1 MTSSIDRDDS
11 SIFDGLMEEDEK
23 DKAKRVSRNKSE
35 KKRRDQFNVLIKE
48 LGTMLPGNTRKMDKS
63 TILQKSIDF
72 LRKHKEIAAQ
82 SESSEIRQDWKPPF
96 LSNEEFTQLMLE
108 ALDGF
113 FLAIMT
119 DGNIIYVS
127 ESVTSLLEH
136 LPSDLVDQNLL
147 NFLPLGEHSEVYK
160 ALSTHMLEGET
171 LTPDYLKTKNQLEFC
186 CHMLRGTIDPKE
198 PPVYEYV
205 KFIGNFKSLNTV
217 PNSTRNGFEGVI
229 QRSLRPMFEDRV
241 CFIATVRLAKPQFIK
256 EMCTVEEPNE
266 EFTSRHSLEWKFLF
280 LDHRAPPIIGYLPFE
295 VLGTSGYDYY
305 HVDDLETL
313 AKCHEHLMQYGKG
326 KSCYYRFL
334 TKGQQWIW
342 LQTHY
347 YITYHQ
353 WNSRPEFIVCTHTV
367 VSYAEVRAEQRR
379 ELGIEESPPEISADK
394 SQDSGSESQLN
405 TSSLKEALERFD
417 HSRTPSA
424 SSRSSRKSSSHTA
437 VSDPTSTQTKLQTDH
452 STPPRQSVSAIEMTS
467 QRRSSISSQSMSS
480 QNTGQT
486 MATSLVSQPQ
496 QPQPL
501 QPSVQPVL
509 QFSTQM
515 DAMQHLKEQLE
526 QRTRMIEANIQRQQ
540 EELRQIQEELQRV
553 QGQGLQMFLQ
563 PGSGGL
569 NLGSVQLTQGSSV
582 QPGGALSM
590 QGAVVPAGSLQS
602 GLQSTHTATQHTV
615 TQHPQQQAPPQQ
627 QNLLRDQSSTLTQQS
642 QRSSHTLQSPQGA
655 LPASLYNTMMISQP
669 TQANVVQIS
678 TSLAQNS
685 SPSGAAVATF
695 AQDRQIRFPAAP
707 QLLTKLV
714 TGPMACGAVMVPTTM
729 FMGQVVTAFA
739 PQQGQPQ
746 TISITQQPSAQTPEQ
761 QAQTQSQTATG
772 TAQQQGQAQA
782 QLAQQQTQ
790 FLQAPRLLHGNQSAQ
805 LILQAAF
812 PLQQQGTFAAAT
824 QQQQQQLQQQ
834 QQQQLQQ
841 QQQQLQQQQQQQQQ
855 QLQQQHQQQQQQL
868 QHQHQ
873 QQQQQLQQQLAAH
886 RSDSMTDR
894 SKAPPQ

>member
-11 SIFDGLMEEDEK
+11 IIFDGLLEEDEK

-72 LRKHKEIAAQ
+72 LHKHKEIAAQ
-82 SESSEIRQDWKPPF
+82 SESTEIRQDWKPPF

-113 FLAIMT
+113 FLAIMS

-147 NFLPLGEHSEVYK
+147 NFLPMGEHSDVYK
-160 ALSTHMLEGET
+160 ALSSHVMEGDPLKTEC
-171 LTPDYLKTKNQLEFC
+171 LKTKNQLEFC

-205 KFIGNFKSLNTV
+205 KFIGNFKSLNSV
-217 PNSTRNGFEGVI
+217 PNCARNGFEGVL
-229 QRSLRPMFEDRV
+229 QRSLHSAFESGL
-241 CFIATVRLAKPQFIK
+241 CLIATVRLAKPQFIK

-280 LDHRAPPIIGYLPFE
+280 LDHRASPIIGYLPFE

-367 VSYAEVRAEQRR
+367 VSYSEVRAEHRR
-379 ELGIEESPPEISADK
+379 ELGIEESQPELAVDK
-394 SQDSGSESQLN
+394 QSHDSGSESQLN
-405 TSSLKEALERFD
+405 TSSLKEALERFN
-417 HSRTPSA
+417 HSRTTSV
-424 SSRSSRKSSSHTA
+424 SSRSSRKSSHTA
-437 VSDPTSTQTKLQTDH
+437 VSDPASMQMKLQGDR
-452 STPPRQSVSAIEMTS
+452 STPCRQSTSALDMTP
-467 QRRSSISSQSMSS
+467 QRRSSVSSQSMNSQTTGQSMAPSVVSQQQQQQQLQSNQFSS
-480 QNTGQT
+480 Q
-486 MATSLVSQPQ
+486 LE
-496 QPQPL
+496 
-501 QPSVQPVL
+501 
-509 QFSTQM
+509 
-515 DAMQHLKEQLE
+515 AMQHLKEQLE

-540 EELRQIQEELQRV
+540 DELRLIQDELQRV
-553 QGQGLQMFLQ
+553 QGQSLQMFLQ
-563 PGSGGL
+563 KGAGGL
-569 NLGSVQLTQGSSV
+569 NLTSVQMAQGSPEQQGGTLNMQGQVVAAGPLQSSIQQQQGI
-582 QPGGALSM
+582 QPQPQPQSTALS
-590 QGAVVPAGSLQS
+590 
-602 GLQSTHTATQHTV
+602 
-615 TQHPQQQAPPQQ
+615 
-627 QNLLRDQSSTLTQQS
+627 QS
-642 QRSSHTLQSPQGA
+642 QRSTLTVQPQHSP
-655 LPASLYNTMMISQP
+655 LSASLYNTVMIPQQSP
-669 TQANVVQIS
+669 SNVVQIA
-678 TSLAQNS
+678 TSLAQNTC
-685 SPSGAAVATF
+685 PNNPAVATF
-695 AQDRQIRFPAAP
+695 AQDHTAQMRFPTGP

-714 TGPMACGAVMVPTTM
+714 TGQMACGAVVVPTTM

-739 PQQGQPQ
+739 PQQGQTQ
-746 TISITQQPSAQTPEQ
+746 TISISQQPQQQEQ
-761 QAQTQSQTATG
+761 QAPPQVSGLQPGQAPLS
-772 TAQQQGQAQA
+772 QQQP
-782 QLAQQQTQ
+782 Q
-790 FLQAPRLLHGNQSAQ
+790 FLQAPRLLHGNQSTQ

-812 PLQQQGTFAAAT
+812 PLQQQSAFTAT
-824 QQQQQQLQQQ
+824 P
-834 QQQQLQQ
+834 
-841 QQQQLQQQQQQQQQ
+841 
-855 QLQQQHQQQQQQL
+855 QQQQL
-868 QHQHQ
+868 QHQQ
-873 QQQQQLQQQLAAH
+873 QKHLQQQKQQQPALAPH
-886 RSDSMTDR
+886 RPDSLPDR
-894 SKAPPQ
+894 SAVQQQ

>member
-1 MTSSIDRDDS
+1 
-11 SIFDGLMEEDEK
+11 MEEDEK

-160 ALSTHMLEGET
+160 ALSTHKLEGET

-256 EMCTVEEPNE
+256 EMCFVEEPNE

-394 SQDSGSESQLN
+394 
-405 TSSLKEALERFD
+405 
-417 HSRTPSA
+417 
-424 SSRSSRKSSSHTA
+424 
-437 VSDPTSTQTKLQTDH
+437 LQTDH

-467 QRRSSISSQSMSS
+467 QRRSSISS
-480 QNTGQT
+480 
-486 MATSLVSQPQ
+486 
-496 QPQPL
+496 
-501 QPSVQPVL
+501 QPVL

-553 QGQGLQMFLQ
+553 QGQ
-563 PGSGGL
+563 
-569 NLGSVQLTQGSSV
+569 NLQLTQGSSV
-582 QPGGALSM
+582 QSGGSLSM
-590 QGAVVPAGSLQS
+590 QGAVVPTGS
-602 GLQSTHTATQHTV
+602 LQSTHTGTQHTV
-615 TQHPQQQAPPQQ
+615 TQHPQQAPPQQ
-627 QNLLRDQSSTLTQQS
+627 QNLLRDQSSNLTQS
-642 QRSSHTLQSPQGA
+642 QRTSHTLQPPQGA

-669 TQANVVQIS
+669 AQANVVQIS

-695 AQDRQIRFPAAP
+695 SQDRFPAAP

-739 PQQGQPQ
+739 PQQGQGQ
-746 TISITQQPSAQTPEQ
+746 TISITQQPSAQMQEQ

-790 FLQAPRLLHGNQSAQ
+790 FLQVILPHGE
-805 LILQAAF
+805 LGPF
-812 PLQQQGTFAAAT
+812 
-824 QQQQQQLQQQ
+824 
-834 QQQQLQQ
+834 
-841 QQQQLQQQQQQQQQ
+841 
-855 QLQQQHQQQQQQL
+855 
-868 QHQHQ
+868 
-873 QQQQQLQQQLAAH
+873 
-886 RSDSMTDR
+886 
-894 SKAPPQ
+894 

>member
-1 MTSSIDRDDS
+1 MKTKQWRKGSWESASDSGGATTSSHSTSLTLALLLISAIPPCTDNACSSFLPEERPLKTLDKLLDLCNRMQDRLPKSQLAREKSGGLLTHISLALSYQCDRRELRCQTDDS

-160 ALSTHMLEGET
+160 ALSTHILDGES
-171 LTPDYLKTKNQLEFC
+171 LTPDYLKT
-186 CHMLRGTIDPKE
+186 
-198 PPVYEYV
+198 
-205 KFIGNFKSLNTV
+205 
-217 PNSTRNGFEGVI
+217 PNSTRNGFVGV
-229 QRSLRPMFEDRV
+229 LRPSFEDRV
-241 CFIATVRLAKPQFIK
+241 CFVATV
-256 EMCTVEEPNE
+256 
-266 EFTSRHSLEWKFLF
+266 
-280 LDHRAPPIIGYLPFE
+280 RAPPIIGYLPFE

-417 HSRTPSA
+417 QSRTPSA

-437 VSDPTSTQTKLQTDH
+437 VSDPTSTQTKLQAEH
-452 STPPRQSVSAIEMTS
+452 STLPRQSVSTGGKTP
-467 QRRSSISSQSMSS
+467 RRSSISSE
-480 QNTGQT
+480 
-486 MATSLVSQPQ
+486 
-496 QPQPL
+496 
-501 QPSVQPVL
+501 PVL
-509 QFSTQM
+509 QFDTQL

-553 QGQGLQMFLQ
+553 QGQGLQSQ
-563 PGSGGL
+563 PR
-569 NLGSVQLTQGSSV
+569 LGAIST
-582 QPGGALSM
+582 
-590 QGAVVPAGSLQS
+590 GSLGAAQRCSDYAGAGGSDWNLTRQS
-602 GLQSTHTATQHTV
+602 GITYRHTALCPSAQPDSTASAAEHTARTYWHTHT
-615 TQHPQQQAPPQQ
+615 
-627 QNLLRDQSSTLTQQS
+627 QSH
-642 QRSSHTLQSPQGA
+642 RSSQALQSPQGA
-655 LPASLYNTMMISQP
+655 LPVSLYNTMMISQP
-669 TQANVVQIS
+669 TQASVVQIS
-678 TSLAQNS
+678 TSLGQNS
-685 SPSGAAVATF
+685 QTGNSVATF
-695 AQDRQIRFPAAP
+695 TQDRQIRFPAAP

-714 TGPMACGAVMVPTTM
+714 TGPMACGTVMVPTTM
-729 FMGQVVTAFA
+729 FMGQMVTPFA
-739 PQQGQPQ
+739 PQQSQAQ
-746 TISITQQPSAQTPEQ
+746 TISIGQ
-761 QAQTQSQTATG
+761 QAPAPSQE
-772 TAQQQGQAQA
+772 QQGQTPSSAQSSS
-782 QLAQQQTQ
+782 QNQTQ

-812 PLQQQGTFAAAT
+812 PLQQQNTFATTT
-824 QQQQQQLQQQ
+824 QQQQQVQQQ
-834 QQQQLQQ
+834 H
-841 QQQQLQQQQQQQQQ
+841 
-855 QLQQQHQQQQQQL
+855 LQQQHQ
-868 QHQHQ
+868 H
-873 QQQQQLQQQLAAH
+873 QQLASH
-886 RSDSMTDR
+886 RADSMTER
-894 SKAPPQ
+894 SNVPPQ

>member
-1 MTSSIDRDDS
+1 MSDLDLFSWCLRMDDS

-72 LRKHKEIAAQ
+72 LRKHKGNVTAY
-82 SESSEIRQDWKPPF
+82 SSRSVRTGS
-96 LSNEEFTQLMLE
+96 LHSS

-147 NFLPLGEHSEVYK
+147 NFLPRGEHSEVYK
-160 ALSTHMLEGET
+160 ALSTHVLEGET
-171 LTPDYLKTKNQLEFC
+171 LTPEYLKTKNQLEFC

-205 KFIGNFKSLNTV
+205 KFIGNFKSLNNV
-217 PNSTRNGFEGVI
+217 PNSTRNGFDGVI
-229 QRSLRPMFEDRV
+229 QRSLRPAFEDRV

-342 LQTHY
+342 LQTQY

-379 ELGIEESPPEISADK
+379 ELGIEESPPEISTDK
-394 SQDSGSESQLN
+394 QNQDSSSESQLN
-405 TSSLKEALERFD
+405 TSSLKEVLERFS

-437 VSDPTSTQTKLQTDH
+437 ISDPTSTQTKLQTDR
-452 STPPRQSVSAIEMTS
+452 STPPRQSVSAMEMTP
-467 QRRSSISSQSMSS
+467 QRRSSVSS
-480 QNTGQT
+480 
-486 MATSLVSQPQ
+486 
-496 QPQPL
+496 
-501 QPSVQPVL
+501 
-509 QFSTQM
+509 QFSTQL
-515 DAMQHLKEQLE
+515 DAMQHLKDQLE
-526 QRTRMIEANIQRQQ
+526 QRTRLIEANIQRQQ
-540 EELRQIQEELQRV
+540 EELRQIQEELHRV
-553 QGQGLQMFLQ
+553 QGQGLQMFMP
-563 PGSGGL
+563 PGAAGL
-569 NLGSVQLTQGSSV
+569 NLGSVQLAQGTAV
-582 QPGGALSM
+582 QAGGALTM
-590 QGAVVPAGSLQS
+590 QGQVVTAGSLQS
-602 GLQSTHTATQHTV
+602 SLSTGHTASQHAV
-615 TQHPQQQAPPQQ
+615 QQQQQ
-627 QNLLRDQSSTLTQQS
+627 QQVQS
-642 QRSSHTLQSPQGA
+642 QRSSHPLQSPQNA

-669 TQANVVQIS
+669 AQANVVQIS

-685 SPSGAAVATF
+685 SSGAAVATF
-695 AQDRQIRFPAAP
+695 SQDRQIRFPAAP

-714 TGPMACGAVMVPTTM
+714 TGPMTCGAVMVPTTM

-739 PQQGQPQ
+739 PQQGQAQ
-746 TISITQQPSAQTPEQ
+746 TISI
-761 QAQTQSQTATG
+761 
-772 TAQQQGQAQA
+772 GQ
-782 QLAQQQTQ
+782 QQQTQ
-790 FLQAPRLLHGNQSAQ
+790 PTQEQQTQAAAVAVAQQQVMLVYVLTSVKCLCLTQAPRLLHGNQSTQ

-812 PLQQQGTFAAAT
+812 PLQQQGTFTTT
-824 QQQQQQLQQQ
+824 QPQQLQQQ
-834 QQQQLQQ
+834 QQHQQLTS
-841 QQQQLQQQQQQQQQ
+841 
-855 QLQQQHQQQQQQL
+855 
-868 QHQHQ
+868 
-873 QQQQQLQQQLAAH
+873 H
-886 RSDSMTDR
+886 RPESLSDR
-894 SKAPPQ
+894 SNAPTQ

>member
-160 ALSTHMLEGET
+160 ALSTHILEGET

-217 PNSTRNGFEGVI
+217 PNSTRNGYEGVI
-229 QRSLRPMFEDRV
+229 QRSLRAAFEDRV

-379 ELGIEESPPEISADK
+379 ELGIDVSPPEISADK

-437 VSDPTSTQTKLQTDH
+437 LSDPTSTQTKLQTDH

-496 QPQPL
+496 QLQTL
-501 QPSVQPVL
+501 QPTVQPVL

-540 EELRQIQEELQRV
+540 EELRQIQEELQKV

-563 PGSGGL
+563 PGGGGL

-590 QGAVVPAGSLQS
+590 QGAVVSAGNLQS
-602 GLQSTHTATQHTV
+602 GLQSTHTGTQHTV
-615 TQHPQQQAPPQQ
+615 QQHPQQAPLQQ
-627 QNLLRDQSSTLTQQS
+627 QNLLRDQSSTLTQS
-642 QRSSHTLQSPQGA
+642 QRSSHMLQSPQGA

-669 TQANVVQIS
+669 TQANVVQIA

-695 AQDRQIRFPAAP
+695 SQDRQIRFPAAP

-714 TGPMACGAVMVPTTM
+714 TSPMACSAVMVPTTM

-739 PQQGQPQ
+739 PQQGQAQ
-746 TISITQQPSAQTPEQ
+746 TISITQQPSAQTQEQ
-761 QAQTQSQTATG
+761 QAQMQSQAAAG
-772 TAQQQGQAQA
+772 TTQQQGQAQA

-790 FLQAPRLLHGNQSAQ
+790 FLQAPHLLHSNQSAQ

-812 PLQQQGTFAAAT
+812 PLQQQGAFAAT
-824 QQQQQQLQQQ
+824 TQQQQQLQQQ
-834 QQQQLQQ
+834 QLQH
-841 QQQQLQQQQQQQQQ
+841 QQQ

-868 QHQHQ
+868 QQQQHQ
-873 QQQQQLQQQLAAH
+873 QQQQLQQQLQQQQQLAAH
-886 RSDSMTDR
+886 RSDSMSDR
-894 SKAPPQ
+894 SNAQPQ

>member
-1 MTSSIDRDDS
+1 MASSVDLLVRYANWICV
-11 SIFDGLMEEDEK
+11 FLFLMSNS
-23 DKAKRVSRNKSE
+23 RVSRNKSE

-147 NFLPLGEHSEVYK
+147 NFLPLGEHSDVYK
-160 ALSTHMLEGET
+160 ALSSHILEGET
-171 LTPDYLKTKNQLEFC
+171 LTPEYLKTKNQLEFC

-205 KFIGNFKSLNTV
+205 KFIGNFKSLNNV
-217 PNSTRNGFEGVI
+217 PNSTRNGLEGVI
-229 QRSLRPMFEDRV
+229 QRSLRPAFGDRV

-305 HVDDLETL
+305 HIDDLETL

-334 TKGQQWIW
+334 TKG
-342 LQTHY
+342 Y
-347 YITYHQ
+347 
-353 WNSRPEFIVCTHTV
+353 
-367 VSYAEVRAEQRR
+367 SYAYLVRAEQRR
-379 ELGIEESPPEISADK
+379 ELGIVEESPPEISAVDK
-394 SQDSGSESQLN
+394 SQDSGSESQHQLN
-405 TSSLKEALERFD
+405 TSSLKEALEGFD
-417 HSRTPSA
+417 RSRTPSA
-424 SSRSSRKSSSHTA
+424 SSHSSRKSSSHTA
-437 VSDPTSTQTKLQTDH
+437 ISNPASPKLKTDRG
-452 STPPRQSVSAIEMTS
+452 TPGCQSVSAIEMTS
-467 QRRSSISSQSMSS
+467 QRRSSISSQQSMSS
-480 QNTGQT
+480 QHTQNTGQNMT
-486 MATSLVSQPQ
+486 PSMVPQQQPQ
-496 QPQPL
+496 QPQRTLHL
-501 QPSVQPVL
+501 QIHPPMV
-509 QFSTQM
+509 QFSTQL
-515 DAMQHLKEQLE
+515 DAMQHLKDQLE

-540 EELRQIQEELQRV
+540 QELRQIQEELNKV
-553 QGQGLQMFLQ
+553 QGHGLQMFLQ
-563 PGSGGL
+563 PGTSGL
-569 NLGSVQLTQGSSV
+569 SLGSVQLAHGTTM
-582 QPGGALSM
+582 QPGGALTM
-590 QGAVVPAGSLQS
+590 HGQVVSAGSLQ
-602 GLQSTHTATQHTV
+602 GSTPQQHTV
-615 TQHPQQQAPPQQ
+615 QQQPQQQSQPQQ
-627 QNLLRDQSSTLTQQS
+627 QNLLRETSSVLSQSSVRSTHSLPPQQS
-642 QRSSHTLQSPQGA
+642 A

-669 TQANVVQIS
+669 NQANVVQIA

-685 SPSGAAVATF
+685 SNNTAAMANF
-695 AQDRQIRFPAAP
+695 AQDRSGQIRFPAGS

-729 FMGQVVTAFA
+729 FMGQVVTAFT
-739 PQQGQPQ
+739 PQQGQTQ
-746 TISITQQPSAQTPEQ
+746 TISIAQQQPQQQEQ
-761 QAQTQSQTATG
+761 QAQSQAEAT
-772 TAQQQGQAQA
+772 QQG
-782 QLAQQQTQ
+782 LAQQQTQ
-790 FLQAPRLLHGNQSAQ
+790 FLQGPRLLHGNQSTQ
-805 LILQAAF
+805 LILQTAF
-812 PLQQQGTFAAAT
+812 PLQQQGAFAST
-824 QQQQQQLQQQ
+824 QHQQQQQLQQQ
-834 QQQQLQQ
+834 HQQ

-855 QLQQQHQQQQQQL
+855 QLQQQQQQE
-868 QHQHQ
+868 
-873 QQQQQLQQQLAAH
+873 QQLASH
-886 RSDSMTDR
+886 RADSMSGR
-894 SKAPPQ
+894 SSTQPQ

>member
-1 MTSSIDRDDS
+1 MWSHALFRDDS

-160 ALSTHMLEGET
+160 ALSTHILEGET

-486 MATSLVSQPQ
+486 MAASLVSQPQ

-509 QFSTQM
+509 QFSAQM
-515 DAMQHLKEQLE
+515 DAMQHLKDQLE

-563 PGSGGL
+563 PGGGGL

-582 QPGGALSM
+582 QQGGALSM

-615 TQHPQQQAPPQQ
+615 TQHPQQAPPQQ
-627 QNLLRDQSSTLTQQS
+627 QNLLRDQSSTLT
-642 QRSSHTLQSPQGA
+642 QSPQGA

-669 TQANVVQIS
+669 AQANVVQIS

-739 PQQGQPQ
+739 PQQGQAQ
-746 TISITQQPSAQTPEQ
+746 TISITQQPSAQMQEQ
-761 QAQTQSQTATG
+761 QAQTQSQIATG
-772 TAQQQGQAQA
+772 TAQQQG
-782 QLAQQQTQ
+782 
-790 FLQAPRLLHGNQSAQ
+790 QAPRLLHGNQSAQ
-805 LILQAAF
+805 LILQAF
-812 PLQQQGTFAAAT
+812 PLQQQGTF
-824 QQQQQQLQQQ
+824 LQQ
-834 QQQQLQQ
+834 
-841 QQQQLQQQQQQQQQ
+841 
-855 QLQQQHQQQQQQL
+855 
-868 QHQHQ
+868 QHQ

>member
-1 MTSSIDRDDS
+1 QRSVSPLACLLCRDDS

-72 LRKHKEIAAQ
+72 LHKHKEIAAQ
-82 SESSEIRQDWKPPF
+82 SESTEIRQDWKPPF

-147 NFLPLGEHSEVYK
+147 NFLPMGEHSDVYK
-160 ALSTHMLEGET
+160 ALSSHIMEGET
-171 LTPDYLKTKNQLEFC
+171 LTPEYLKTKNQLEFC

-205 KFIGNFKSLNTV
+205 KFIGNFKSLNNV
-217 PNSTRNGFEGVI
+217 PNCTRNGLEGVI
-229 QRSLRPMFEDRV
+229 QRSLHSAFEDKV
-241 CFIATVRLAKPQFIK
+241 CLIATVRLAKPQFIK

-379 ELGIEESPPEISADK
+379 ELGIEESQPEVTADK
-394 SQDSGSESQLN
+394 CQDSGSESQLN
-405 TSSLKEALERFD
+405 TSSLKEALERFN

-424 SSRSSRKSSSHTA
+424 SSRSSRKSSHTA
-437 VSDPTSTQTKLQTDH
+437 VSDPTSSQMKLQGDR
-452 STPPRQSVSAIEMTS
+452 STPGRQSVSAVEMTS
-467 QRRSSISSQSMSS
+467 QRRSSISSQVSLDILLCFLVIFVLYQSMVQFSS
-480 QNTGQT
+480 Q
-486 MATSLVSQPQ
+486 LE
-496 QPQPL
+496 
-501 QPSVQPVL
+501 
-509 QFSTQM
+509 
-515 DAMQHLKEQLE
+515 AMQHLKEQLE

-540 EELRQIQEELQRV
+540 DELRQIQEELQRV
-553 QGQGLQMFLQ
+553 QGQSLQMFLQ
-563 PGSGGL
+563 KGAGGI
-569 NLGSVQLTQGSSV
+569 NLSSV
-582 QPGGALSM
+582 QMAQGNAVHQGGMLSM
-590 QGAVVPAGSLQS
+590 QGQVVSAGPLQNSIPQQHAVQPQS
-602 GLQSTHTATQHTV
+602 QQQTLLREQSTA
-615 TQHPQQQAPPQQ
+615 
-627 QNLLRDQSSTLTQQS
+627 LTQVRQMKFC
-642 QRSSHTLQSPQGA
+642 L
-655 LPASLYNTMMISQP
+655 
-669 TQANVVQIS
+669 ANQIS
-678 TSLAQNS
+678 
-685 SPSGAAVATF
+685 SPYFSEILLLLHGFCLFSVSC
-695 AQDRQIRFPAAP
+695 RFPAGP

-714 TGPMACGAVMVPTTM
+714 TGQMACGAVMVPTTM

-739 PQQGQPQ
+739 PQQGQTQ
-746 TISITQQPSAQTPEQ
+746 TISISQQQKASALFIHWKNQLKSNKRRMF
-761 QAQTQSQTATG
+761 SQT
-772 TAQQQGQAQA
+772 
-782 QLAQQQTQ
+782 LVI
-790 FLQAPRLLHGNQSAQ
+790 LIRLVSPTLKYNEECSSN
-805 LILQAAF
+805 F
-812 PLQQQGTFAAAT
+812 
-824 QQQQQQLQQQ
+824 
-834 QQQQLQQ
+834 
-841 QQQQLQQQQQQQQQ
+841 
-855 QLQQQHQQQQQQL
+855 
-868 QHQHQ
+868 
-873 QQQQQLQQQLAAH
+873 
-886 RSDSMTDR
+886 
-894 SKAPPQ
+894 

>member
-1 MTSSIDRDDS
+1 SSRKDDS

-160 ALSTHMLEGET
+160 ALSTHILEGEA

-229 QRSLRPMFEDRV
+229 QRSLRPSFEDRV

-379 ELGIEESPPEISADK
+379 ELGIEESPPEITADK
-394 SQDSGSESQLN
+394 SQDSGSELN

-437 VSDPTSTQTKLQTDH
+437 VSDPTSTQTKLQTER
-452 STPPRQSVSAIEMTS
+452 STPPRQSVSTIEMTS
-467 QRRSSISSQSMSS
+467 QRRPSISSQVRM
-480 QNTGQT
+480 
-486 MATSLVSQPQ
+486 LCVCVCVCVY
-496 QPQPL
+496 L
-501 QPSVQPVL
+501 LPVL
-509 QFSTQM
+509 QFSTQL

-563 PGSGGL
+563 PGGGSL
-569 NLGSVQLTQGSSV
+569 NLGSVQLTQGTSV
-582 QPGGALSM
+582 QPGTALTM
-590 QGAVVPAGSLQS
+590 QGQVVPTGSLQG
-602 GLQSTHTATQHTV
+602 GLASTHSGTQHTV
-615 TQHPQQQAPPQQ
+615 TQQ
-627 QNLLRDQSSTLTQQS
+627 TQQS
-642 QRSSHTLQSPQGA
+642 QRSSHRLQSPSGA

-669 TQANVVQIS
+669 GQANVVQIS

-685 SPSGAAVATF
+685 PSGAAVATF
-695 AQDRQIRFPAAP
+695 SQDRQIRFPAAP

-739 PQQGQPQ
+739 PQQGQAQ
-746 TISITQQPSAQTPEQ
+746 TISIAQQPPATSQEQ
-761 QAQTQSQTATG
+761 QAQSQAAA
-772 TAQQQGQAQA
+772 AQQQSQAQA
-782 QLAQQQTQ
+782 QLTQQQTQ
-790 FLQAPRLLHGNQSAQ
+790 FLQVTKWGTAALLRTNVGLMLFKCSSLIQKMTLADHETQLCLISGNHLKMA
-805 LILQAAF
+805 IVHC
-812 PLQQQGTFAAAT
+812 P
-824 QQQQQQLQQQ
+824 
-834 QQQQLQQ
+834 
-841 QQQQLQQQQQQQQQ
+841 
-855 QLQQQHQQQQQQL
+855 
-868 QHQHQ
+868 
-873 QQQQQLQQQLAAH
+873 
-886 RSDSMTDR
+886 
-894 SKAPPQ
+894 

>member
-160 ALSTHMLEGET
+160 ALSTHILEGES

-229 QRSLRPMFEDRV
+229 QRSLRPSFEDRV

-417 HSRTPSA
+417 QSRTPSA

-437 VSDPTSTQTKLQTDH
+437 ISDPTSTQTKLQAEH
-452 STPPRQSVSAIEMTS
+452 STPPRQSASAIEKTS

-486 MATSLVSQPQ
+486 MAASLVSQPQ
-496 QPQPL
+496 QPQQL
-501 QPSVQPVL
+501 QPSVQPLL
-509 QFSTQM
+509 QFSTQL

-540 EELRQIQEELQRV
+540 EELRQIQDELQRV

-563 PGSGGL
+563 QGGGSL
-569 NLGSVQLTQGSSV
+569 NLGSVQLAQGSSV
-582 QPGGALSM
+582 QPGTALTM
-590 QGAVVPAGSLQS
+590 QGLVVPAGILQGNLAS
-602 GLQSTHTATQHTV
+602 AHTGTQHSV
-615 TQHPQQQAPPQQ
+615 TQQSQPGQPQQQSI
-627 QNLLRDQSSTLTQQS
+627 LREQSGTHAQS
-642 QRSSHTLQSPQGA
+642 QRSSHTLQSPQGG

-669 TQANVVQIS
+669 GQANVVQIS
-678 TSLAQNS
+678 TSLAQS
-685 SPSGAAVATF
+685 SPSGTAVATF
-695 AQDRQIRFPAAP
+695 SQDRQIRFPAAP

-729 FMGQVVTAFA
+729 FMGQVVTPFA
-739 PQQGQPQ
+739 PQQTQNQ
-746 TISITQQPSAQTPEQ
+746 TISIGQ
-761 QAQTQSQTATG
+761 QAPTAL
-772 TAQQQGQAQA
+772 QEQQGQTQVGT
-782 QLAQQQTQ
+782 QPQSQNQTPLSQTQ

-812 PLQQQGTFAAAT
+812 PLQQQNAFTTTT
-824 QQQQQQLQQQ
+824 QQQVQQQQLQQQHQQQLQQQHQQQLQQQ
-834 QQQQLQQ
+834 QQQQLTS
-841 QQQQLQQQQQQQQQ
+841 
-855 QLQQQHQQQQQQL
+855 
-868 QHQHQ
+868 
-873 QQQQQLQQQLAAH
+873 H
-886 RSDSMTDR
+886 RQDSMSDR
-894 SKAPPQ
+894 SNAPPQ

>member
-1 MTSSIDRDDS
+1 MTSWDDS

-160 ALSTHMLEGET
+160 ALSTHILEGET

-486 MATSLVSQPQ
+486 MAASLVSQPQ

-509 QFSTQM
+509 QFSAQM
-515 DAMQHLKEQLE
+515 DAMQHLKDQLE

-553 QGQGLQMFLQ
+553 QGQGLQ
-563 PGSGGL
+563 
-569 NLGSVQLTQGSSV
+569 
-582 QPGGALSM
+582 
-590 QGAVVPAGSLQS
+590 
-602 GLQSTHTATQHTV
+602 
-615 TQHPQQQAPPQQ
+615 
-627 QNLLRDQSSTLTQQS
+627 QS

-669 TQANVVQIS
+669 AQANVVQIS

-739 PQQGQPQ
+739 PQQGQAQ
-746 TISITQQPSAQTPEQ
+746 TISITQQPSAQMQEQ
-761 QAQTQSQTATG
+761 QAQTQSQIATG
-772 TAQQQGQAQA
+772 T
-782 QLAQQQTQ
+782 
-790 FLQAPRLLHGNQSAQ
+790 APRLLHGNQSAQ
-805 LILQAAF
+805 LILQAF

-824 QQQQQQLQQQ
+824 QQQ

-868 QHQHQ
+868 QQQHQ

>member
-1 MTSSIDRDDS
+1 MTSSINRDDS

-23 DKAKRVSRNKSE
+23 DKAKRESRNKSE

-72 LRKHKEIAAQ
+72 LHKHKEIAAQ
-82 SESSEIRQDWKPPF
+82 SESTEIRQDWKPPF

-127 ESVTSLLEH
+127 ENVTSLLEH

-147 NFLPLGEHSEVYK
+147 NFLPSGEHSDVYK
-160 ALSTHMLEGET
+160 ALSSHVTEGET
-171 LTPDYLKTKNQLEFC
+171 LTPEYLKTKNQLEFC

-198 PPVYEYV
+198 PPVYEFV
-205 KFIGNFKSLNTV
+205 KFIGNFKSLNNV
-217 PNSTRNGFEGVI
+217 PNCNRNGFDGVI
-229 QRSLRPMFEDRV
+229 QRSLHSTFEDRV
-241 CFIATVRLAKPQFIK
+241 CLIATVRLAKPQFLK

-379 ELGIEESPPEISADK
+379 ELGIEDCPPEVAADK

-405 TSSLKEALERFD
+405 ASSLKEALERFN

-424 SSRSSRKSSSHTA
+424 SSRSSRKSSHTA
-437 VSDPTSTQTKLQTDH
+437 VSDPASSQMKMQGDR
-452 STPPRQSVSAIEMTS
+452 STPGRQSVSAVEMTS
-467 QRRSSISSQSMSS
+467 QRRSSVSSQSMSS
-480 QNTGQT
+480 QNTGQNGAPS
-486 MATSLVSQPQ
+486 MTSQQSQQLPQ
-496 QPQPL
+496 QQL
-501 QPSVQPVL
+501 QNNQSVQYSNQL
-509 QFSTQM
+509 E
-515 DAMQHLKEQLE
+515 AMQHLKDQLE
-526 QRTRMIEANIQRQQ
+526 KKTRIIEDNIQRQLD
-540 EELRQIQEELQRV
+540 ELRQIQVELERV
-553 QGQGLQMFLQ
+553 HGQSLQMFQ
-563 PGSGGL
+563 QKGDEGL
-569 NLGSVQLTQGSSV
+569 NLSSAHTPHGTAGQQG
-582 QPGGALSM
+582 ATMSM
-590 QGAVVPAGSLQS
+590 QGQVVPPAALQNNM
-602 GLQSTHTATQHTV
+602 Q
-615 TQHPQQQAPPQQ
+615 QQQAVQTQTQSQQ
-627 QNLLRDQSSTLTQQS
+627 QTLLRDQSTVMSQSHRSTLTLQPQQNPLS
-642 QRSSHTLQSPQGA
+642 G
-655 LPASLYNTMMISQP
+655 SLYNTMMIPQQS
-669 TQANVVQIS
+669 QANMVQIS
-678 TSLAQNS
+678 TSLAQNTG
-685 SPSGAAVATF
+685 PSNTAVATF
-695 AQDRQIRFPAAP
+695 AQDRSAQIRFPTAP

-714 TGPMACGAVMVPTTM
+714 TGQIPMGAVMVPTSM

-739 PQQGQPQ
+739 PQQGQTQ
-746 TISITQQPSAQTPEQ
+746 TISISQQQEQQQQIQVQNQVSALQAGQASLATQQP
-761 QAQTQSQTATG
+761 
-772 TAQQQGQAQA
+772 
-782 QLAQQQTQ
+782 Q
-790 FLQAPRLLHGNQSAQ
+790 FLQAPRLLHGNQSTQ

-812 PLQQQGTFAAAT
+812 PLQQHSTFSAAA
-824 QQQQQQLQQQ
+824 QQQQ
-834 QQQQLQQ
+834 
-841 QQQQLQQQQQQQQQ
+841 
-855 QLQQQHQQQQQQL
+855 H
-868 QHQHQ
+868 
-873 QQQQQLQQQLAAH
+873 QLAAH
-886 RSDSMTDR
+886 RSDSLSDR
-894 SKAPPQ
+894 PSTQPQ

>member
-1 MTSSIDRDDS
+1 MTSSIDQDDS

-72 LRKHKEIAAQ
+72 LHKHKEIAAQ
-82 SESSEIRQDWKPPF
+82 SESTEIRQDWKPPF

-113 FLAIMT
+113 FLAIMA

-147 NFLPLGEHSEVYK
+147 NFLPVGEHSEVYK
-160 ALSTHMLEGET
+160 ALSSHVMEGET
-171 LTPDYLKTKNQLEFC
+171 LTPEYLKTKNQLEFC

-205 KFIGNFKSLNTV
+205 KFIGNFKSLNNV
-217 PNSTRNGFEGVI
+217 PNCTRNGFDGVI
-229 QRSLRPMFEDRV
+229 QRSLHSAFEDRV
-241 CFIATVRLAKPQFIK
+241 CLIATVRLAKPQFIK

-379 ELGIEESPPEISADK
+379 ELGIEESPPQITAEK
-394 SQDSGSESQLN
+394 QSQDSGSESQLN
-405 TSSLKEALERFD
+405 TFSLKEALERFD

-424 SSRSSRKSSSHTA
+424 SSRSSRKSSHTA
-437 VSDPTSTQTKLQTDH
+437 VSDPASSQMKLQGDR
-452 STPPRQSVSAIEMTS
+452 STPGRQSVSAVEMTS
-467 QRRSSISSQSMSS
+467 QRRSSISSQVSGWTSAHALVLNFTIPVFWSMVQFSS
-480 QNTGQT
+480 Q
-486 MATSLVSQPQ
+486 LE
-496 QPQPL
+496 
-501 QPSVQPVL
+501 
-509 QFSTQM
+509 
-515 DAMQHLKEQLE
+515 AMQHLKEQLE
-526 QRTRMIEANIQRQQ
+526 QRTRMIEVNIQRQQ
-540 EELRQIQEELQRV
+540 DELRQIQDELQRV
-553 QGQGLQMFLQ
+553 QGQSLQMFLQ
-563 PGSGGL
+563 KGPGGL
-569 NLGSVQLTQGSSV
+569 NVSSV
-582 QPGGALSM
+582 QMAQGNGGQQGGTLSM
-590 QGAVVPAGSLQS
+590 QGQVVSAGSLQNS
-602 GLQSTHTATQHTV
+602 I
-615 TQHPQQQAPPQQ
+615 QQQHAVQPPSQQ
-627 QNLLRDQSSTLTQQS
+627 QTLLREQNTALSQVR
-642 QRSSHTLQSPQGA
+642 QRSSHTVQPQQNP
-655 LPASLYNTMMISQP
+655 LPASLYNTMMIPQQSP
-669 TQANVVQIS
+669 ANVVQIA
-678 TSLAQNS
+678 TSLAQNTG
-685 SPSGAAVATF
+685 PNTPAVATF
-695 AQDRQIRFPAAP
+695 AQDRSAQIRFPAGP

-714 TGPMACGAVMVPTTM
+714 TGQMTCGAVMVPTTM

-739 PQQGQPQ
+739 PQQGQTQ
-746 TISITQQPSAQTPEQ
+746 TISISQQAPQQQQQQEQ
-761 QAQTQSQTATG
+761 QIQPQSQVTAM
-772 TAQQQGQAQA
+772 QQGQAP
-782 QLAQQQTQ
+782 LTQQQTQ
-790 FLQAPRLLHGNQSAQ
+790 FLQAPRLLHGNQSTQ

-812 PLQQQGTFAAAT
+812 PLQQQGTFTAAA
-824 QQQQQQLQQQ
+824 QQQQQQHQTQQKQLQQK
-834 QQQQLQQ
+834 QQQQL
-841 QQQQLQQQQQQQQQ
+841 
-855 QLQQQHQQQQQQL
+855 
-868 QHQHQ
+868 
-873 QQQQQLQQQLAAH
+873 APH
-886 RSDSMTDR
+886 RADSLSDR
-894 SKAPPQ
+894 SATQPQ